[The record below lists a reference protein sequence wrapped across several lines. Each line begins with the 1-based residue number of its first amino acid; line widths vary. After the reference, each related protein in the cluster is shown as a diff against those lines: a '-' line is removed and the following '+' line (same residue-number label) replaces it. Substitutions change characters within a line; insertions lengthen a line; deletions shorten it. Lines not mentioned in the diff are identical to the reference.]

1 MYIIWT
7 QINRDTDDSI
17 NPCFAR
23 CSWVRITVLRT
34 ALYIQLTYN
43 TLIHTYA
50 VIQSLYFTTIWS
62 LIWIARALYIVRMV
76 KSSGGGKYPPL
87 RSSARGNFS
96 TFTLPVLRLWALGL
110 FSIKKNSRVFMGNDN
125 FWSVI
130 ILVLFLPVIYFCF
143 EARSRGVRCG
153 VKREKIRIG
162 NMIWKV

>member
-50 VIQSLYFTTIWS
+50 VFQSLYFTTIWS

-76 KSSGGGKYPPL
+76 KSSGGGGIPP
-87 RSSARGNFS
+87 REAPPGEFPP
-96 TFTLPVLRLWALGL
+96 FTLPVLRLWALGL

-143 EARSRGVRCG
+143 EARSRGVRCWAW
-153 VKREKIRIG
+153 KEK
-162 NMIWKV
+162 K

>member
-17 NPCFAR
+17 NLCFAR

-50 VIQSLYFTTIWS
+50 VFQSLYFTTIWS
-62 LIWIARALYIVRMV
+62 LIWIARDLYIVRMV
-76 KSSGGGKYPPL
+76 KSSGGGEVPPPVKL
-87 RSSARGNFS
+87 CQGNFPLS
-96 TFTLPVLRLWALGL
+96 PSQFYAYELWDYFQL
-110 FSIKKNSRVFMGNDN
+110 KKNSRVFMGNDN

-143 EARSRGVRCG
+143 EALSRGVRCWAW
-153 VKREKIRIG
+153 KEK
-162 NMIWKV
+162 K